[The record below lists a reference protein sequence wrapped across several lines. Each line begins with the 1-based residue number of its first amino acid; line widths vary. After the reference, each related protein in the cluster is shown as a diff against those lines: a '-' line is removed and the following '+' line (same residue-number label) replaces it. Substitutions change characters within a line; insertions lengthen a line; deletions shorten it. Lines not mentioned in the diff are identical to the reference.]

1 MSTRFSASP
10 KSCVAEVLRRR
21 GHRVTV
27 VSDDAFAKYAWDAM
41 ANLTPLTE
49 PIAAELAAQKRIG
62 MWNGVGALCGS
73 PSQVRAAKQ
82 TIRSVL
88 RKKTD
93 RITFLS
99 VASFNSFAHSRELA
113 AYY

>member
-1 MSTRFSASP
+1 MLDRYS
-10 KSCVAEVLRRR
+10 
-21 GHRVTV
+21 
-27 VSDDAFAKYAWDAM
+27 DAM
-41 ANLTPLTE
+41 ANQTPLTE
-49 PIAAELAAQKRIG
+49 TIAAELAAQKRIG

-99 VASFNSFAHSRELA
+99 DRKLQFLRTSRE
-113 AYY
+113 

>member
-1 MSTRFSASP
+1 
-10 KSCVAEVLRRR
+10 
-21 GHRVTV
+21 
-27 VSDDAFAKYAWDAM
+27 
-41 ANLTPLTE
+41 
-49 PIAAELAAQKRIG
+49 

-99 VASFNSFAHSRELA
+99 DRKLQFLRTFPGISSVLLNMNVLDLLNTLEGSYGMLKGIPS
-113 AYY
+113 

>member
-1 MSTRFSASP
+1 
-10 KSCVAEVLRRR
+10 
-21 GHRVTV
+21 
-27 VSDDAFAKYAWDAM
+27 M

-49 PIAAELAAQKRIG
+49 TIAAELAAQKRIG

-99 VASFNSFAHSRELA
+99 DRKLQFLRTFPRISGVLLNMNVPDLLNTLEGSYGMLKGIPS
-113 AYY
+113 

>member
-1 MSTRFSASP
+1 
-10 KSCVAEVLRRR
+10 
-21 GHRVTV
+21 
-27 VSDDAFAKYAWDAM
+27 M

-49 PIAAELAAQKRIG
+49 TIAAELVAQKRIG
-62 MWNGVGALCGS
+62 MWNGVGALCES

-93 RITFLS
+93 RITFPATTHSGKSSKDLRLHWTPKGIL
-99 VASFNSFAHSRELA
+99 AHQENILHFEFKNA
-113 AYY
+113 GAQTEIVLQ